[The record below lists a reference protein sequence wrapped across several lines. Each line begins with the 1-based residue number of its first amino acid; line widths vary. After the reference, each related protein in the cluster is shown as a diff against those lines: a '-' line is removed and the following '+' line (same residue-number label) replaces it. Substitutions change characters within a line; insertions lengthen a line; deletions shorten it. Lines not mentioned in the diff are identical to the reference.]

1 MKRISH
7 IHIRFLML
15 LAAVMLLVVACERPL
30 QPDLDDAV
38 PTTVPSVDPAPPQ
51 TEQPDGS
58 ETVPPPDPTVPPPD
72 EGEGNGEP
80 EQPEQPP
87 VEQPEQPPV
96 EQPETPTQPEQPP
109 AEGGQ
114 VIHVVQSGETL
125 GRIATRYDV
134 TVDDIARAN
143 GITNINALAVGQELI
158 IPLGGLPAQPPTTAE
173 TVHIV
178 QVGENLF
185 RIGLRYGFTVDELA
199 DYNNLDNP
207 NNLKAGQEIRIPPRN

>member
-1 MKRISH
+1 VKRISH
-7 IHIRFLML
+7 IHVRFLML
-15 LAAVMLLVVACERPL
+15 LAAVMILVVACERPL
-30 QPDLDDAV
+30 QPDLDDAA

-58 ETVPPPDPTVPPPD
+58 ETVPPPDPTASPPE

-87 VEQPEQPPV
+87 VEEPEQPPV
-96 EQPETPTQPEQPP
+96 EEPEPPTQPEQPP

-114 VIHVVQSGETL
+114 VIHVVQSGDTL
-125 GRIATRYDV
+125 GRIAEQYEV
-134 TVDDIARAN
+134 TVDDIASVN
-143 GITNINALAVGQELI
+143 GITNINVLAVGQELI
-158 IPLGGLPAQPPTTAE
+158 IPIGGLPEPPPTTAE

-178 QVGENLF
+178 QAGDNLF

-199 DYNNLDNP
+199 DYNNLDDP
-207 NNLKAGQEIRIPPRN
+207 SKLEIGQEIRIPPSN